1 MSRKP
6 TDIDPNLEPLTDED
20 GEVRELTAVDFAEMR
35 PAYEVLPSELVA
47 LMREHRRRQGE
58 RGLQKAPTKKLV
70 SIRLD
75 QDVLERA
82 KADGPGWQTRINDIL
97 RDVLLKKTG

>member
-6 TDIDPNLEPLTDED
+6 REPLTDAE
-20 GEVRELTAVDFAEMR
+20 GEVRELTAEDFAEMR
-35 PAYEVLPSELVA
+35 PASEFLPAEFLEA
-47 LMREHRRRQGE
+47 MRRHRAA
-58 RGLQKAPTKKLV
+58 RGPQKAPPKKLV

-97 RDVLLKKTG
+97 REVLLKKAG

>member
-1 MSRKP
+1 MNGKP
-6 TDIDPNLEPLTDED
+6 QEPLTDDE
-20 GEVRELTAVDFAEMR
+20 GEVRELTAEDFAEMR
-35 PAYEVLPSELVA
+35 PASEFLPPEFLEA
-47 LMREHRRRQGE
+47 MRRHRAS

-82 KADGPGWQTRINDIL
+82 KSGGPGWQSRINDIL
-97 RDVLLKKTG
+97 RDALLTKAG